1 MATSGQVWT
10 GRCGRGGVGGGHT
23 PGVPPGGGAGSSGQA
38 PGRVEGTTLK
48 GYRNLLAWA
57 KGFGPVRCAGVE
69 GTSGYGA
76 LSWLAT

>member
-23 PGVPPGGGAGSSGQA
+23 WSSTWRWCWTVWA
-38 PGRVEGTTLK
+38 EKPGRVEGTTLK

-57 KGFGPVRCAGVE
+57 KGFGPVKCAGVE
-69 GTSGYGA
+69 GTS
-76 LSWLAT
+76 S